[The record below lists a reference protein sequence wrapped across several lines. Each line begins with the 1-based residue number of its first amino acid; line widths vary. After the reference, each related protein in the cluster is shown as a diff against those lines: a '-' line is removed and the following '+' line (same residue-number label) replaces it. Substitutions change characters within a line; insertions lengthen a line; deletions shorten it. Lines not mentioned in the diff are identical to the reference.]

1 MYNWIGN
8 NPNIV
13 SNKKNTRGS
22 KRFSNDRKTIELTIR
37 LKMIQRLSKENTRE
51 KVARFFKIV
60 VQLILVWNDQNE
72 IDLIGKYPKKTQR
85 LCQNR
90 LKVL

>member
-60 VQLILVWNDQNE
+60 VQLILV
-72 IDLIGKYPKKTQR
+72 
-85 LCQNR
+85 
-90 LKVL
+90 